1 MNASIKTE
9 LNIGVSIYRLK
20 GDSTRQVEK
29 TTRYL
34 NTTEFMLSLLLVSP
48 ELAPNLKV
56 GIRMNSENFQNLLV
70 LA

>member
-1 MNASIKTE
+1 MKTE

-48 ELAPNLKV
+48 ELAPNPKV